1 MKQVI
6 TLVSMKVIYQKSFT
20 FCNNGV
26 FPMTKIRKFFEVMD
40 SDNTT
45 QIGEIPVQKMS
56 ESVYV
61 GMCHKIGTPQQV
73 ASRRDIGDMMELLGN
88 HCDVWRLMDSGS
100 RKEGFRFLNSDID
113 TMIWQTNIRVI
124 WDFSQS
130 EFYNIHRQAL
140 ILCDNSESPAGFTLL
155 CLPLERAAQIVLS
168 SCVEMNGGLY
178 ISSSKYREINRTSI
192 SPDDTIHG
200 PCSSGRHG
208 TVQYDYAHCFVSD
221 FWPPSAAS
229 WINRCHSWPPPYVV
243 NDIVRNGCHFVAIGH
258 KLGNHEDKE
267 WRISFSQA
275 EFKLVYSMNHTQ
287 ILTYGLMKLF
297 LKEIINNGLR
307 DEDKLLCS
315 YHMKTAVFWA
325 IQQNTLPHWCPQ
337 NLLVGFWVCFKLLL
351 KWVYEGISPNFF
363 IPENNMFL
371 SKIHGQAQTSLFRR
385 LYGLY
390 EKGIALL
397 LHSPSIRSSIIDVL
411 CNPRLTVCTDEHT
424 LISEAEFDVELFN
437 ELYDND
443 GLDTSDLQC
452 CMKFLHTIQQLI
464 DSPLSQYQVVSLQK
478 HTATTLQGTAFIL
491 HNMYTNTGVNKQM
504 YIADKISCHMLKL
517 AAKFGSISD
526 MLYIAMYYYKTLRYR
541 EALSVI
547 EMTKVK
553 LAQPYLMY
561 HGHVDRERY
570 TEAVGGQSWS
580 TKMRQAVAEKI
591 KLDNELCYISEL
603 LPEQQ
608 SSRQNG
614 GSALYIP
621 TFVLLHMLEF
631 LCSRHVDTMRAQAAL
646 DDLQVLV
653 HHDQGQYVDDDLRDI
668 SWEILGICQQM
679 TGNFQAALYSYQQ
692 SLRQYQF
699 NKIQTATTERI
710 QDLHF
715 STPHFY

>member
-1 MKQVI
+1 
-6 TLVSMKVIYQKSFT
+6 
-20 FCNNGV
+20 
-26 FPMTKIRKFFEVMD
+26 MD
-40 SDNTT
+40 SDNAT
-45 QIGEIPVQKMS
+45 QIGEIPVQKIS

-61 GMCHKIGTPQQV
+61 GICHKIGTPQQV
-73 ASRRDIGDMMELLGN
+73 ASRRDIIDIWELLKN
-88 HCDVWRLMDSGS
+88 QYPARLMMSGS
-100 RKEGFRFLNSDID
+100 RREGFRLHGSDID
-113 TMIWQTNIRVI
+113 TMFWPTDHRVI
-124 WDFSQS
+124 WDYFQS
-130 EFYNIHRQAL
+130 EYYNIHRQTL
-140 ILCDNSESPAGFTLL
+140 ILCDSSESPAGFTLL
-155 CLPLERAAQIVLS
+155 WLPLECAGQRELS
-168 SCVEMNGGLY
+168 SCVRMNGGLY
-178 ISSSKYREINRTSI
+178 ISSSKYREIIKKTSI
-192 SPDDTIHG
+192 DVRPDATIHG
-200 PCSSGRHG
+200 PCNRG
-208 TVQYDYAHCFVSD
+208 TVLGGIMEYDHAHCFASD

-229 WINRCHSWPPPYVV
+229 WIDRCHSWPPPYVV
-243 NDIVRNGCHFVAIGH
+243 NDIVRNGCHYVAIGH

-275 EFKLVYSMNHTQ
+275 ENKLVYSMNHTQ
-287 ILTYGLMKLF
+287 FLTYGLLKLF
-297 LKEIINNGLR
+297 LKVIINNGLR

-325 IQQNTLPHWCPQ
+325 IQQNTLPHWCPH
-337 NLLVGFWVCFKLLL
+337 NLLAGFWVCFKLLL
-351 KWVYEGISPNFF
+351 KWVYEGICPNFF

-424 LISEAEFDVELFN
+424 LISEAGFDVELFG
-437 ELYDND
+437 EIDSTD
-443 GLDTSDLQC
+443 IIQTSNLQL
-452 CMKFLHTIQQLI
+452 CMKYLHTVEQLI
-464 DSPLSQYQVVSLQK
+464 DSPLTQYHVVSLQIY
-478 HTATTLQGTAFIL
+478 TATILQSTAFIL
-491 HNMYTNTGVNKQM
+491 HNMYTNTGVNKQV
-504 YIADKISCHMLKL
+504 YIAHKMSRHMLKL
-517 AAKFGSISD
+517 AAKFGYVSD

-561 HGHVDRERY
+561 HRHRDRERY

-580 TKMRQAVAEKI
+580 TKMRQAVAGNINLVNK
-591 KLDNELCYISEL
+591 LCYINEL

-608 SSRQNG
+608 SIRQNG
-614 GSALYIP
+614 RSALHIP
-621 TFVLLHMLEF
+621 PLVLLHMLEVF
-631 LCSRHVDTMRAQAAL
+631 CSRHVDTMRAQTVL

-653 HHDQGQYVDDDLRDI
+653 HHDQGLHVDDLLRDI

-679 TGNFQAALYSYQQ
+679 AGNIQAALYSYQQ
-692 SLRQYQF
+692 SLRQYPYH
-699 NKIQTATTERI
+699 KIQTATTERI

-715 STPHFY
+715 YTPL

>member
-1 MKQVI
+1 
-6 TLVSMKVIYQKSFT
+6 
-20 FCNNGV
+20 
-26 FPMTKIRKFFEVMD
+26 MD
-40 SDNTT
+40 SDNAT

-61 GMCHKIGTPQQV
+61 GMCNKIGTPQQV
-73 ASRRDIGDMMELLGN
+73 ASRRDIVDIWELLRN
-88 HCDVWRLMDSGS
+88 QHHVMRSMISGS
-100 RKEGFRFLNSDID
+100 KREGFRLRDSDID
-113 TMIWQTNIRVI
+113 IMYWHIDHRVI

-130 EFYNIHRQAL
+130 EFYNTHRQTL
-140 ILCDNSESPAGFTLL
+140 ILCDSSESPAGFTLL
-155 CLPLERAAQIVLS
+155 WLPLESAGQIVLS

-178 ISSSKYREINRTSI
+178 ISSSKYRDNTCTAIN
-192 SPDDTIHG
+192 PDSTVHG
-200 PCSSGRHG
+200 PCSSGTDG
-208 TVQYDYAHCFVSD
+208 PLEYDKAHCFVSD

-229 WINRCHSWPPPYVV
+229 WMDRCHSWPPPHVV

-267 WRISFSQA
+267 WRISFSRA
-275 EFKLVYSMNHTQ
+275 EYKLVYSMNHTQ
-287 ILTYGLMKLF
+287 FLTYGLLKLF

-307 DEDKLLCS
+307 EEDKLLCS

-325 IQQNTLPHWCPQ
+325 IQQNTLPHWCPH
-337 NLLVGFWVCFKLLL
+337 NLLAGFWVCFKLLL
-351 KWVYEGISPNFF
+351 KWVYEGICPNFF

-371 SKIHGQAQTSLFRR
+371 GKIHGQAQTSLFRR

-390 EKGIALL
+390 EKGITLL

-424 LISEAEFDVELFN
+424 LISEAEFDVQLFG
-437 ELYDND
+437 EIYSTDVIKTL
-443 GLDTSDLQC
+443 DLQD
-452 CMKFLHTIQQLI
+452 CMKYLHTVEQLI
-464 DSPLSQYQVVSLQK
+464 DSPLTQYQVVSLQK
-478 HTATTLQGTAFIL
+478 HTVTILQCTAFIL

-504 YIADKISCHMLKL
+504 YIAHKMSRHMLKL
-517 AAKFGSISD
+517 AAKFGYVSD
-526 MLYIAMYYYKTLRYR
+526 MLYIAMYYFKTLRYR

-561 HGHVDRERY
+561 HRHVDRERY

-580 TKMRQAVAEKI
+580 TKIRQAVAGNI
-591 KLDNELCYISEL
+591 KLVNKLCYINEL

-614 GSALYIP
+614 GSTLYIP
-621 TFVLLHMLEF
+621 PFVLLLMLEVF
-631 LCSRHVDTMRAQAAL
+631 CSRHVDTMRAQTAL

-653 HHDQGQYVDDDLRDI
+653 HHDQGLYIDDPYRDI

-679 TGNFQAALYSYQQ
+679 AGNLQAALYSYQQ
-692 SLRQYQF
+692 SLRQYPYH
-699 NKIQTATTERI
+699 KIQTATTERI

-715 STPHFY
+715 YTPL

>member
-1 MKQVI
+1 
-6 TLVSMKVIYQKSFT
+6 
-20 FCNNGV
+20 
-26 FPMTKIRKFFEVMD
+26 MTKIRKISEVMD
-40 SDNTT
+40 SDNAT

-73 ASRRDIGDMMELLGN
+73 AFRRDIGDIWELLKNQSDGG
-88 HCDVWRLMDSGS
+88 RLMSSGS
-100 RKEGFRFLNSDID
+100 RREGFRLHGSDID
-113 TMIWQTNIRVI
+113 NMYWLTNYRVI
-124 WDFSQS
+124 WDFSHS
-130 EFYNIHRQAL
+130 EYYNIHRQTL

-155 CLPLERAAQIVLS
+155 WLPLERAAQIVLS
-168 SCVEMNGGLY
+168 SCVRMNGGLY
-178 ISSSKYREINRTSI
+178 LSSSKYRDKFNTCTAIT
-192 SPDDTIHG
+192 PDSRVHG
-200 PCSSGRHG
+200 PCSSGTHG
-208 TVQYDYAHCFVSD
+208 SIEYDHAYCFVSD

-229 WINRCHSWPPPYVV
+229 WINRCHSWPPPHVA

-258 KLGNHEDKE
+258 KLGNQEDKE
-267 WRISFSQA
+267 WRISFSLA
-275 EFKLVYSMNHTQ
+275 EYKLVCSMNHTQ
-287 ILTYGLMKLF
+287 FLTYGMLKLF

-397 LHSPSIRSSIIDVL
+397 LHSLSIRSSIIDVL

-424 LISEAEFDVELFN
+424 LISEAEFDVELFAEIFSTN
-437 ELYDND
+437 SLH
-443 GLDTSDLQC
+443 TSDLQH
-452 CMKFLHTIQQLI
+452 CMKSLHTVEQLI
-464 DSPLSQYQVVSLQK
+464 GSPLSQYQVVSLHK
-478 HTATTLQGTAFIL
+478 NTATILQCTAFIL
-491 HNMYTNTGVNKQM
+491 HNMYTNTGVNKQV
-504 YIADKISCHMLKL
+504 YIADKLSRHMLKL
-517 AAKFGSISD
+517 ASKFGYVSD

-561 HGHVDRERY
+561 EDHVDIVRY
-570 TEAVGGQSWS
+570 TEAVGGQSLS
-580 TKMRQAVAEKI
+580 TKMRQAVAGNI
-591 KLDNELCYISEL
+591 KLDNEICYISEL

-614 GSALYIP
+614 LLALYIP
-621 TFVLLHMLEF
+621 PHVLLHMLEF
-631 LCSRHVDTMRAQAAL
+631 LSSRHVDTMRAQTAL
-646 DDLQVLV
+646 DELQVLV
-653 HHDQGQYVDDDLRDI
+653 HHDQGLYIRDVLRDI
-668 SWEILGICQQM
+668 SWEILGICQQI
-679 TGNFQAALYSYQQ
+679 TGNIQAALYSYQQ
-692 SLRQYQF
+692 SLRQCPF
-699 NKIQTATTERI
+699 HRIQIATTERI

-715 STPHFY
+715 STSHFY